1 MNVPAGIAAET
12 ALSRQNVALSVI
24 KSNAEQDQKLANV
37 IEQSIQSAPVSNI
50 RGTNINILV

>member
-37 IEQSIQSAPVSNI
+37 IEQSIQSAPVSNT

>member
-1 MNVPAGIAAET
+1 MNVPASIAAET

-37 IEQSIQSAPVSNI
+37 IEQSIQSAPVSNT